1 MLEEVTIDILTEVGG
16 ADGAEKKSEFH
27 LLSLILHHLVSVLVP
42 HFVKITFHL
51 PQHII
56 ETISKACLLQNCSPL
71 PHNYLVAFS

>member
-16 ADGAEKKSEFH
+16 EDGAEKKSH
-27 LLSLILHHLVSVLVP
+27 LLFLILHHLVSVLVP